1 MVKQSFSLGEWRVE
15 PELNRLS
22 RGSKVVQLEP
32 RAMDLLVFL
41 AHHPGEVLSRETLID
56 GVWKAQFV
64 GEAVLRNTVAA
75 LRRALGDRADSPTYI
90 ETISKRGYHLIAE
103 VNGLEPS
110 PVEAT
115 GGVTFKLLWDDA
127 EVVLADGE
135 NLIGRDEHAP
145 VRIDSTEVSRRHARL
160 TVTEGAATLEDLGS
174 KNGTY
179 RNGRRVE
186 APVQLADGDEIW
198 IGLHLARMR
207 LRVVDERTRTER
219 PRRGV
224 SGRKP
229 PRPSG

>member
-1 MVKQSFSLGEWRVE
+1 MKRSFRLGEWKVE

-22 RGSKVVQLEP
+22 RGSEVVQLEP
-32 RAMDLLVFL
+32 RTMDLLVFL
-41 AHHPGEVLSRETLID
+41 AHHPGQVMSRETLID
-56 GVWKAQFV
+56 GVWKTRFV

-75 LRRALGDRADSPTYI
+75 LRRALGDRADSPAYI

-103 VNGLEPS
+103 VDGLEAS
-110 PVEAT
+110 PDDVT
-115 GGVTFKLLWDDA
+115 RGVTFKLLWDDA
-127 EVVLADGE
+127 VIVLAEGE

-145 VRIDSTEVSRRHARL
+145 VRIDNPEVSRRHARL
-160 TVTEGAATLEDLGS
+160 TVTGGTAALEDLGS

-186 APVQLADGDEIW
+186 APVHLADGDEIW
-198 IGLHLARMR
+198 VGLNLARMR

-224 SGRKP
+224 SGRRP
-229 PRPSG
+229 PRPSD